1 MGADLRA
8 LYTLVPPGQILFA
21 SDAPY
26 GNTLMSGVTQIRLA
40 LQLGLSHD
48 QIRSIMSEQSLRI
61 AAGEP
66 LQPAGPAVGEGDR
79 APHVLLDRVAQFLM
93 MGMILSIRAPDA
105 GPEMLALA
113 QLACDVPDEIDDAP
127 VFAALRPL
135 LAAYFEL
142 FAADPDNRRTRGL
155 LMLAASDRRHAR
167 RATPA
172 RRRLSRGRLSSSG
185 WLRSQISRS
194 PVSVRKSSTSS
205 ITTRTDGTS
214 ACASPPVASTAVSSP
229 SSSRSRRTIP
239 STCPANPN
247 TIPERIASTVD
258 LPISA
263 RGSASST
270 FGSFAARAYSA
281 SIEISAPG
289 ADDPAQVLAGRRDD
303 VVGDRGAEVDDDAGT
318 ADPIVGGDGVD
329 EPVGAHLARV
339 VDPDRHPGPDR
350 RADDQHLVLEVA
362 ARHLGPLL
370 RQLGH
375 GRGDDRAIDVA
386 RSPARAGRAGCTA
399 RRRARPAWTR
409 ARWRTASARRRCR
422 RRRG

>member
-26 GNTLMSGVTQIRLA
+26 GNTLLSGVTQIRLA

-155 LMLAASDRRHAR
+155 LMLAAAIA
-167 RATPA
+167 ATPDVP
-172 RRRLSRGRLSSSG
+172 L
-185 WLRSQISRS
+185 
-194 PVSVRKSSTSS
+194 
-205 ITTRTDGTS
+205 
-214 ACASPPVASTAVSSP
+214 PPGVA
-229 SSSRSRRTIP
+229 
-239 STCPANPN
+239 
-247 TIPERIASTVD
+247 
-258 LPISA
+258 
-263 RGSASST
+263 
-270 FGSFAARAYSA
+270 
-281 SIEISAPG
+281 
-289 ADDPAQVLAGRRDD
+289 
-303 VVGDRGAEVDDDAGT
+303 
-318 ADPIVGGDGVD
+318 
-329 EPVGAHLARV
+329 
-339 VDPDRHPGPDR
+339 
-350 RADDQHLVLEVA
+350 
-362 ARHLGPLL
+362 
-370 RQLGH
+370 
-375 GRGDDRAIDVA
+375 
-386 RSPARAGRAGCTA
+386 
-399 RRRARPAWTR
+399 
-409 ARWRTASARRRCR
+409 
-422 RRRG
+422 